1 MSTNHDFN
9 STFGGMKLQV
19 EALQTNMPTLLEAYR
34 YAVDKG
40 FDAPTLS
47 PRHVE
52 LIGNIGSHLNE
63 GLEKVKKLVNDL
75 TTKK

>member
-1 MSTNHDFN
+1 MSTSHDFN

-19 EALQTNMPTLLEAYR
+19 EALQKNMPILLEAYR

-40 FDAPTLS
+40 FDAPMLS

-52 LIGNIGSHLNE
+52 LIGRIGGHLND
-63 GLEKVKKLVNDL
+63 GLEKIRVLVDDL
-75 TTKK
+75 TTK